1 MTGAQ
6 IKGSVMADLIS
17 VAVSAAVGLTSG
29 GLSGVLLINT
39 KLTRLET
46 QVASILEKMHYV
58 DGDSD
63 AAIANRAGTE
73 ARLASV
79 ERNTSKIEKLND
91 DVIRLKVQSETVVEG
106 QKNMTRT
113 LENVRRELGGLT
125 SILNRK
131 GALFE
136 GNSHG
141 DS

>member
-1 MTGAQ
+1 
-6 IKGSVMADLIS
+6 MADLIS
-17 VAVSAAVGLTSG
+17 VAISAAVGLTSG

>member
-1 MTGAQ
+1 
-6 IKGSVMADLIS
+6 MADLIS